1 MKKQKNLKKKLDL
14 QIGKINLIINLNF
27 NAYVT

>member
-14 QIGKINLIINLNF
+14 QINKINLIINLNF